1 MHRAAL
7 AVDADD
13 IRRVASTY
21 LDENGLTVGWS
32 LPRPARSMTVLLPH
46 EARPKSARRVATVGH
61 DRPLAL
67 EIPAA
72 VTTLADY
79 HPRKTTLPNG
89 FRLLTERKAGEG
101 VVALEL
107 FVDAGQEREAR
118 PGLAYLTGR
127 LLEEGTANRTAD
139 ELAAE
144 VEDAGGSLEVGPTGA
159 TLRVRAEDLERAVE
173 WLADLA
179 IRPSF
184 PEESVVWLK
193 RKIAAEYQSDRD
205 DPAFQAEA
213 LFRSLVYGAAPD
225 RPRPARVGAGRRA
238 ADPRRRRRRTTPA
251 TSRRGIA
258 SSPSS
263 ATSSR
268 RPWSGP
274 SSGTSAPGP
283 RGSTDRRRCRSSSA
297 RPGRSSAGWR
307 GRGSRSTC

>member
-1 MHRAAL
+1 
-7 AVDADD
+7 
-13 IRRVASTY
+13 
-21 LDENGLTVGWS
+21 
-32 LPRPARSMTVLLPH
+32 MTVLLPH
-46 EARPKSARRVATVGH
+46 EVRPKPATRVATVGI

-79 HPRKTTLPNG
+79 HPRQTTLPNG

-107 FVDAGQEREAR
+107 FVDAGQEREAK

-127 LLEEGTANRTAD
+127 LLEEGTLNRTAD

-184 PEESVVWLK
+184 PGESVAWLK

-213 LFRSLVYGAAPD
+213 LFRSLVYGQHPT
-225 RPRPARVGAGRRA
+225 GR
-238 ADPRRRRRRTTPA
+238 D
-251 TSRRGIA
+251 
-258 SSPSS
+258 
-263 ATSSR
+263 
-268 RPWSGP
+268 
-274 SSGTSAPGP
+274 P
-283 RGSTDRRRCRSSSA
+283 RGSARDVGRLTRDDVVAHHAGHFAPGNSFLVVVGDFEPKALERSVKRHFGAWSATRQPRRALPKLVRSA
-297 RPGRSSAGWR
+297 RPEGPARAKGGRAGPPAASATLAWR
-307 GRGSRSTC
+307 GRTGTSTRWRSSTTSSAPARASPTGSAG